1 MKIFNL
7 DLQLSN
13 ALKENFF
20 QFHFRE
26 IVSHILITLL
36 LLLISTKNY
45 FFADSVKS
53 LLYLVNSV
61 LQICCS
67 IFVRLSEEQSFYF
80 SENLL
85 ISPQSH
91 LLLPLLIL
99 SLAGPLSLLH

>member
-1 MKIFNL
+1 MKIFNF
-7 DLQLSN
+7 DLQLLN
-13 ALKENFF
+13 ALKDNFF
-20 QFHFRE
+20 QFYFF
-26 IVSHILITLL
+26 TLL

-61 LQICCS
+61 LQICFN